1 MCKDSKSGF
10 IFLELQKMAA
20 RKMKEYV
27 SSFYYGLHAMI
38 IFDFIWKVN
47 SNTDWKKKMFVSLR
61 NSAS

>member
-1 MCKDSKSGF
+1 
-10 IFLELQKMAA
+10 MAA

-47 SNTDWKKKMFVSLR
+47 SNTDWKKKKCLFPLGTLLLSF
-61 NSAS
+61 SKGKIFI